1 MKYLNTSIIT
11 CFVFFKLICVV
22 NVCLSGQE
30 GVVAVVAEFSNNRLA
45 LWRLRD
51 GSVWKHFGS
60 WGWQPGQFKRLRA
73 VAVTKQH
80 ALVVT
85 DAHRVQVLTLDGAVL
100 CVLEDSAIANF
111 RQAGLGE
118 DLSGVA
124 MCPNTD
130 DILVID
136 YNRIVA
142 FTCTDNPDNVRI
154 PFDFDFVIP
163 I

>member
-30 GVVAVVAEFSNNRLA
+30 GVVAVVADCHHHRVA

-51 GSVWKHFGS
+51 GSVWKRIGS
-60 WGWQPGQFKRLRA
+60 YGLEPGQFDGLRA
-73 VAVTKQH
+73 VAVTKQN

-85 DAHRVQVLTLDGAVL
+85 DEHRVQVLTLDGAVL
-100 CVLEDSAIANF
+100 CVLDPWTLGD
-111 RQAGLGE
+111 AGFGALGE

-124 MCPNTD
+124 VCPNTG
-130 DILVID
+130 DILV
-136 YNRIVA
+136 
-142 FTCTDNPDNVRI
+142 TDSVYGAIAALTWTVDPDTVRI
-154 PFDFDFVIP
+154 PFDF
-163 I
+163 